1 MKIAV
6 YCGAN
11 SGADP
16 AFLQAASKVGAWIA
30 ARCDTLIYGGG
41 KLGLMGAV
49 AQSALDHGGDVIGI
63 MPQVLADRGLAMPA
77 LTHLEVVADMGTRK
91 GKMIEMADA
100 DLALPGGPGTLEEIT
115 EAISFSRI
123 GLNASPTILFDQNG
137 YYQPLKQMYQ
147 TAVDQG
153 FFDQDAFDNV
163 LFSDDLTAISTFIA
177 NYQPLG
183 VRQYH

>member
-11 SGADP
+11 HGVND
-16 AFLQAASKVGAWIA
+16 AFLQAAMQVGAWIA
-30 ARCDTLIYGGG
+30 ERGDTLVYGGG

-49 AQSALDHGGDVIGI
+49 AGSTLQHGGQVIGV
-63 MPQVLADRGLAMPA
+63 MPQVLADRGLAMPD
-77 LTHLEVVADMGTRK
+77 LTDLEVVADMGTRK
-91 GKMIEMADA
+91 ARMIELADV
-100 DLALPGGPGTLEEIT
+100 DIALPGGPGTLEEIT

-123 GLNASPTILFDQNG
+123 GLNASPTILFNQNG
-137 YYQPLKQMYQ
+137 YYESLRQMYQ
-147 TAVDQG
+147 MAVDQE
-153 FFDQDAFDNV
+153 FFDQDAFDNL
-163 LFSDDLTAISTFIA
+163 LFSSDLQEISTFIA

>member
-11 SGADP
+11 HGVND
-16 AFLQAASKVGAWIA
+16 AFLQAATRVGAWIA
-30 ARCDTLIYGGG
+30 ERGDTLVYGGG

-49 AQSALDHGGDVIGI
+49 AGSTLQHGGKVIGV
-63 MPQVLADRGLAMPA
+63 MPQVLADRGLAMPD
-77 LTHLEVVADMGTRK
+77 LTDLEVVADMGTRK
-91 GKMIEMADA
+91 ARMIELADV
-100 DLALPGGPGTLEEIT
+100 DIALPGGPGTLEEIT

-123 GLNASPTILFDQNG
+123 GLNASPTILFNQNG
-137 YYQPLKQMYQ
+137 YYEPLHQMYQ
-147 TAVDQG
+147 TAVAQG
-153 FFDQDAFDNV
+153 FFDQDAFDNL
-163 LFSDDLTAISTFIA
+163 LFSSDLQEISTFIA

>member
-1 MKIAV
+1 MRIAV

-11 SGADP
+11 HGADN
-16 AFLQAASKVGAWIA
+16 AFLQAATRVGAWIA
-30 ARCDTLIYGGG
+30 QRGDTLVYGGG

-49 AQSALDHGGDVIGI
+49 AGSTLEHGGKVIGV
-63 MPQVLADRGLAMPA
+63 MPQVLADRGLAMPN
-77 LTHLEVVADMGTRK
+77 LTHLEVVADMGIRK
-91 GKMIEMADA
+91 ARMIELADV
-100 DLALPGGPGTLEEIT
+100 DIALPGGPGTFEEIT

-123 GLNASPTILFDQNG
+123 GLNPSPTILFDQNG
-137 YYQPLKQMYQ
+137 YYRPLQQMYQ

-153 FFDQDAFDNV
+153 FFDQDAFDNI
-163 LFSDDLTAISTFIA
+163 LFSSDLQEISTFIA

>member
-30 ARCDTLIYGGG
+30 ARGDTLIYGGG

-77 LTHLEVVADMGTRK
+77 LTHLRHQYVHCQ
-91 GKMIEMADA
+91 
-100 DLALPGGPGTLEEIT
+100 LSSLGGS
-115 EAISFSRI
+115 AIS
-123 GLNASPTILFDQNG
+123 
-137 YYQPLKQMYQ
+137 LKKQ
-147 TAVDQG
+147 
-153 FFDQDAFDNV
+153 
-163 LFSDDLTAISTFIA
+163 LT
-177 NYQPLG
+177 
-183 VRQYH
+183 

>member
-30 ARCDTLIYGGG
+30 ARGDTLIYGGG

-77 LTHLEVVADMGTRK
+77 LTHLEVVADMGTPKWSRWQ
-91 GKMIEMADA
+91 MPTLPFPAV
-100 DLALPGGPGTLEEIT
+100 LALWKKSPKQFPSPELALTQAQRSCLIKMGIT
-115 EAISFSRI
+115 N
-123 GLNASPTILFDQNG
+123 L
-137 YYQPLKQMYQ
+137 
-147 TAVDQG
+147 
-153 FFDQDAFDNV
+153 
-163 LFSDDLTAISTFIA
+163 
-177 NYQPLG
+177 
-183 VRQYH
+183 

>member
-11 SGADP
+11 RGVDD
-16 AFLQAASKVGAWIA
+16 AFVQAATRVGAWIA
-30 ARCDTLIYGGG
+30 QRGDTLIYGGG

-49 AQSALDHGGDVIGI
+49 AQSALKHGGKVIGI
-63 MPQVLADRGLAMPA
+63 IPQVLADRGLALPN
-77 LTHLEVVADMGTRK
+77 LTQLEVVEDMGTRK
-91 GKMIEMADA
+91 ARMIALADA
-100 DLALPGGPGTLEEIT
+100 DIALPGGPGTLEEIT

-123 GLNASPTILFDQNG
+123 GLNASPTILFNQND
-137 YYQPLKQMYQ
+137 YYRPLQQMYQ
-147 TAVDQG
+147 TAVTQG

-163 LFSDDLTAISTFIA
+163 LFSSDLPTISSFIA